1 MKRRAPPGG
10 QRAALIFTAGKRGS
24 EQRCIIAGLSGDRVN
39 GSHFLLRGPCVR
51 PLAPQRH
58 GDMLAFGFMLLAH
71 WSNSAGYRQQDP
83 FTNIWK

>member
-39 GSHFLLRGPCVR
+39 GSHFLQRGPCVR
-51 PLAPQRH
+51 PLAPQIH
-58 GDMLAFGFMLLAH
+58 GDMPAFVLCYWLIGPTMLETG
-71 WSNSAGYRQQDP
+71 NGT
-83 FTNIWK
+83 TNIWK